1 MSDYTTS
8 MTQRSQVTIPA
19 EVRRVLGLRPR
30 DRVTFS
36 VRGTEVTLKPVTW
49 TLESVAGS
57 VEPLSADSQDF
68 DEQIRA
74 AKEELADRLV
84 REMTEP

>member
-1 MSDYTTS
+1 MSEYTTS

-19 EVRRVLGLRPR
+19 EVRRVLGLKPR

-36 VRGTEVTLKPVTW
+36 ITGTEVKLKPVKW
-49 TLESVAGS
+49 TLDSVAGS
-57 VEPLSADSQDF
+57 VEPVSANTQDF
-68 DEQIRA
+68 DELIRA
-74 AKEELADRLV
+74 AKEEVAERSV